1 VKQISDNRH
10 VDTMELQRNLT
21 DTQTQNVALQDEVE
35 QLRELNAQE
44 KSRAEAA
51 AELIA
56 DYQRQLGITRK

>member
-1 VKQISDNRH
+1 MKQISDNRH